1 MTGTSW
7 YYLKAEQCARMAKD
21 AVDPRQRFHLET
33 ESRLWF
39 QIAVAETRQDELRQ
53 KARELIARPLE
64 LLRRQS

>member
-1 MTGTSW
+1 
-7 YYLKAEQCARMAKD
+7 MAKD

-64 LLRRQS
+64 SLRRQS